1 MEPLIRDN
9 SVKQIQNCEEEIIE
23 METTEVMEPLEE
35 PSSIQDLQK
44 EVLELKS
51 KLQERE
57 CKLSRC
63 LFRLENIRDN
73 DTMIKFYTG
82 FCDYET
88 LLAFYE
94 EVLEADAMVMRQWC
108 GRRSESDY
116 DDIKVGPSCKLPLL
130 EQFFLTLIRL
140 RLGLLI
146 LDLANRF
153 GISQASVSR
162 ITNTWINL
170 MYHSLKSIETFP
182 SWHVV
187 KKYMPEAF
195 KRDYPNTRIIIDAT
209 EFSIER
215 PSSLVS
221 QASTFSSYNNRNT
234 IKVLV
239 GITPSGAISFVSQA
253 YEGSISDRHLFEV
266 CGLLEKLEPGDEIM
280 ADKGFLIQDLLIPR
294 GIRLNIPP
302 FLQSNSQM
310 PASDVFL
317 TRKIARLRVHVERA
331 IGRVKDF
338 RILQNNLPASMW
350 DSINEL
356 LYVGCRLTNFGPPLV
371 C

>member
-1 MEPLIRDN
+1 M
-9 SVKQIQNCEEEIIE
+9 
-23 METTEVMEPLEE
+23 
-35 PSSIQDLQK
+35 
-44 EVLELKS
+44 
-51 KLQERE
+51 
-57 CKLSRC
+57 
-63 LFRLENIRDN
+63 
-73 DTMIKFYTG
+73 
-82 FCDYET
+82 T
-88 LLAFYE
+88 L
-94 EVLEADAMVMRQWC
+94 V
-108 GRRSESDY
+108 
-116 DDIKVGPSCKLPLL
+116 
-130 EQFFLTLIRL
+130 RL
-140 RLGLLI
+140 RLGLLV
-146 LDLANRF
+146 LDVANRF

-187 KKYMPEAF
+187 KKYMPKAF
-195 KRDYPNTRIIIDAT
+195 KKDYPNTRIIIDAT

-221 QASTFSSYNNRNT
+221 QASTFSSYKNRNT
-234 IKVLV
+234 IKVLI
-239 GITPSGAISFVSQA
+239 GIAPSGAISFVSQA
-253 YEGSISDRHLFEV
+253 YEGSISDRQLFEV

-317 TRKIARLRVHVERA
+317 TKKIARLRVHVERA

-338 RILQNNLPASMW
+338 CILQDNLPASMW
-350 DSINEL
+350 DSVNEL
-356 LYVGCRLTNFGPPLV
+356 IYVCCMLTNFGPPLV